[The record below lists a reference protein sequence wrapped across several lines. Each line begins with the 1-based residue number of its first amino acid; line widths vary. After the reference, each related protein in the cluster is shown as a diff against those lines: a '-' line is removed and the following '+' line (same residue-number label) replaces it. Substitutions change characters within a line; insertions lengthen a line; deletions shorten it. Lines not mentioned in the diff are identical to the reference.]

1 MKRLLFITVIF
12 VLVFAWGAAP
22 AKASPLQTFSITKL
36 CDGSVAHTCFIQ
48 GVDGELSFLSGASIF
63 YTDHAIFT
71 NEAGMMHEAAT
82 ILITTTGGDTAV
94 GHVSWVLN
102 LNNGDF
108 SGTVTIQPGTGQ
120 LEGFHALADI
130 DALGGGF
137 FSFTG
142 TYFFTP

>member
-1 MKRLLFITVIF
+1 MKKLLFVATII
-12 VLVFAWGAAP
+12 VLVLGWNAAP
-22 AKASPLQTFSITKL
+22 AKASPLQSFSITKL
-36 CDGSVAHTCFIQ
+36 CDGHVEHTCFIQ
-48 GVDGELSFLSGASIF
+48 DVDGELAFLSGASIF
-63 YTDHAIFT
+63 YTDHAMIT
-71 NEAGMMHEAAT
+71 NDAGMMHEAAT

-108 SGTVTIQPGTGQ
+108 NGNVTIQPGTGQ